1 MWPELI
7 SMKRQFQ
14 PKGSHSGRPTG
25 WKNVKTS
32 VAPPEATES
41 SLVRLR
47 GRVRVHP

>member
-1 MWPELI
+1 
-7 SMKRQFQ
+7 MKRQFQ